1 MYFSYSSLACNIYIP
16 YLCIWRQSGWGKGFF
31 VTLWFLL
38 YFRSKSIFISE
49 KGERRAWLLFFRLM
63 LYVNETLNPIS
74 SFKLFFTPPP
84 GWSNFPT
91 LPRHINK
98 QFLECTFS
106 KSLTHNYANLEEP
119 YNQGIKY
126 KSSLMISKKTGFAWN
141 CQLLMHSVQSPTHNS
156 ENLKEPYNQGIKV
169 QVSNKD
175 IEKKTG
181 FAWHLQPLSNL
192 QRMFLKFNPLFV
204 MLTFEII

>member
-1 MYFSYSSLACNIYIP
+1 MYFSYSPLACNIYTLP
-16 YLCIWRQSGWGKGFF
+16 LHMTQSGWGEGFF

-106 KSLTHNYANLEEP
+106 KSLTHNYAKLEEP

-156 ENLKEPYNQGIKV
+156 ENLKEPYNPGIKV
-169 QVSNKD
+169 QVSNKE
-175 IEKKTG
+175 IEKKQ
-181 FAWHLQPLSNL
+181 ALRDISNL
-192 QRMFLKFNPLFV
+192 WAICRECFWSSIRYL
-204 MLTFEII
+204 